1 MYCII
6 VSTAFP
12 LRGGI
17 AHYVG
22 LLGQA
27 LGKRHRVETI
37 TFKRQYPSFLF
48 PGKTQEET
56 GAPAGV
62 LPAPQLLDSINPWN
76 WYTVAREIRRRNPD
90 LLIFKYWLPFFGP
103 CFGTVARLA
112 KRGRATR
119 VLFICDNVL
128 PHERRPFDTL
138 FTHYAFRAVDFFVV
152 QSEAVEQELRIFWPR
167 ADSRNVPHPIY
178 DLFGESMERQR
189 ARETLGLTSR
199 HVLLFFGYIRKYKG
213 LHVLLDA
220 LATVRRELD
229 ILLVVA
235 GEFYDDEMAY
245 RDHVRRVGL
254 DRNVV
259 FHSDYLPN
267 DQVRIYFS
275 AADAVVLPYLSATQS
290 GIAQIAYNFDI
301 PVIATRVGGL
311 AEVVQD
317 NRTGFV
323 VPPNDTDALAQAIL
337 RFYREDKQKAFS
349 DAVRREK
356 GKYSWDALVST
367 VESFMD
373 PSSRRTREQ

>member
-27 LGKRHRVETI
+27 LGTRHRVETI

-56 GAPAGV
+56 GATTGL
-62 LPAPQLLDSINPWN
+62 LPAPQLLDSLNPWN
-76 WYTVAREIRRRNPD
+76 WLTVAREIRRRNPD

-128 PHERRPFDTL
+128 PHERRPFDTML
-138 FTHYAFRAVDFFVV
+138 TRYAFGAVDYFVV
-152 QSEAVEQELRIFWPR
+152 QSDAVEQELRMFWPT
-167 ADSRNVPHPIY
+167 ANYRNVPHPIY
-178 DLFGESMERQR
+178 NLFGERIERQR
-189 ARETLGLTSR
+189 ARATLGITAD

-229 ILLVVA
+229 VTLVVA
-235 GEFYDDEMAY
+235 GEFYDDETAY
-245 RDHVRRVGL
+245 RDHVRKLGL
-254 DRNVV
+254 EQSVV
-259 FHSDYLPN
+259 FQSQYLPN

-290 GIAQIAYNFDI
+290 GIAQIAYNFDT
-301 PVIATRVGGL
+301 PVIVTQVGGL
-311 AEVVQD
+311 AEVVHD

-323 VPPNDTDALAQAIL
+323 VPPHDPDALAQAIL
-337 RFYREDKQKAFS
+337 RFYRDGKQRVFS
-349 DAVRREK
+349 DAVRQEK
-356 GKYSWDALVST
+356 VKYSWDALVST

-373 PSSRRTREQ
+373 PSSQGTREQ